1 MSAVGTI
8 TAERKPSVFD
18 ELEGGGACLALQQQ
32 LHAAEAALDLTDP
45 GDDAGGIEHV
55 SGRLVGVVALRDG
68 KDEAVAFER
77 RLDGPQ
83 GPGSPSGD
91 RGGEAGENDL
101 PAKGQDGQGLSFGH
115 GMALA
120 GAGAAWQRHPDTI
133 RMRPAELCQTD
144 AFAKAPVHDEAGR
157 ITCTTHSQ
165 GPGAPPGAKSA
176 PCAKLFRP
184 DWRIGCQ
191 LVRPG
196 CSECLARCSRFP
208 GASQRVHQTPSPT
221 TPPISGPGMLSY
233 VDRNSVPFRRPH
245 VPDPVDA
252 TADTELLARVE
263 RALAPQY
270 EVEGELGRG
279 GMGIVYRAR
288 DTRLKR
294 TVAVKLL
301 PPELAYR
308 TEIKSRFL
316 REAEMA
322 AQLSHPNIVPIYSV
336 DEKDGLVFFIMACVD
351 GDNLAKQM
359 ALRGPLPVAEVRRIL
374 REVAGALAFA
384 HARKFI
390 HRDIK
395 PDNIL
400 IDKDD
405 GRAIVT
411 DFGIARAVQDGAE
424 TRLTATGIAI
434 GTPAYM
440 SPEQCAGDR
449 EIDGRADLYALGTLG
464 YQMLAGRLPFEAT
477 STPALLVKQL
487 SEKPLSIVE
496 RRPDTPPDLA
506 GIVMRLLEKEPSARF
521 ATADELSAALDGRIS
536 SGYKAPQRQAAPLVG
551 QSQQPDWVYDG
562 GRAGAGSSAPAPY
575 AGATSDEMARWY
587 SPQVVKFRKG
597 LAPFLTFAGVALVL
611 KIVNVVDLTVVPAF
625 WSIGIAMGY
634 AKLWQAGFD
643 WRDVFKQPRE
653 TLLADV
659 DVGEGGGFRCALG
672 SQQAQHRARAA
683 SPASAVGK
691 RRLAV
696 LGERPGGDGGRD
708 AAAWHAGLGP
718 AALWYVVRRG
728 ARRQRRSG

>member
-1 MSAVGTI
+1 
-8 TAERKPSVFD
+8 
-18 ELEGGGACLALQQQ
+18 
-32 LHAAEAALDLTDP
+32 
-45 GDDAGGIEHV
+45 
-55 SGRLVGVVALRDG
+55 
-68 KDEAVAFER
+68 
-77 RLDGPQ
+77 
-83 GPGSPSGD
+83 
-91 RGGEAGENDL
+91 
-101 PAKGQDGQGLSFGH
+101 
-115 GMALA
+115 
-120 GAGAAWQRHPDTI
+120 
-133 RMRPAELCQTD
+133 
-144 AFAKAPVHDEAGR
+144 
-157 ITCTTHSQ
+157 
-165 GPGAPPGAKSA
+165 
-176 PCAKLFRP
+176 
-184 DWRIGCQ
+184 
-191 LVRPG
+191 
-196 CSECLARCSRFP
+196 
-208 GASQRVHQTPSPT
+208 
-221 TPPISGPGMLSY
+221 MLSY
-233 VDRNSVPFRRPH
+233 VDRNSVTFRRPH

-336 DEKDGLVFFIMACVD
+336 DEKDGLVYFIMACVL
-351 GDNLAKQM
+351 GDNLATRM
-359 ALRGPLPVAEVRRIL
+359 AKSGPLPIADVRRIL
-374 REVAGALAFA
+374 REVSGALAFA

-400 IDKDD
+400 IDQDD

-487 SEKPLSIVE
+487 SEKPVPIVE
-496 RRPDTPPDLA
+496 RRPDTPPDLS
-506 GIVMRLLEKEPSARF
+506 GIIMRLLEKEPSARF
-521 ATADELSAALDGRIS
+521 ASADELSAALDGRIS
-536 SGYKAPQRQAAPLVG
+536 SGYQAPQRQPAPLAG
-551 QSQQPDWVYDG
+551 QAQQPPWVFDDG
-562 GRAGAGSSAPAPY
+562 RQQGQFTGRAAFGPPAFGQPMGAQPY
-575 AGATSDEMARWY
+575 GATSSDEIARWY
-587 SPQVVKFRKG
+587 APQVAKFRKG
-597 LAPFLTFAGVALVL
+597 LPAFLTFAGVSVLVKL
-611 KIVNVVDLTVVPAF
+611 FGGPDFTFVPAF

-659 DVGEGGGFRCALG
+659 MSEKADDFAALWDSNKRNTVRERHRLRRQTGQDAGLFSDTDRQMMGGAQAFPRGVTPGSPAAEQMRYGTWYDAVRDGVADRAEIQRMYDTLPKGEKGIAAGIVADAEKLLEAVRSEAAQLADLDRNPAPLPDLARFDSEITLLEAQANPLEAG
-672 SQQAQHRARAA
+672 SEDRVRRLAKLRRERRQAEGESTRRQKSTDRLERARAA
-683 SPASAVGK
+683 LRAIRYDLVKLRTGSSPGSTVHVTQLAERAQELARDVDAVLAAVGSTK
-691 RRLAV
+691 SRAT
-696 LGERPGGDGGRD
+696 
-708 AAAWHAGLGP
+708 
-718 AALWYVVRRG
+718 
-728 ARRQRRSG
+728 ARN

>member
-1 MSAVGTI
+1 
-8 TAERKPSVFD
+8 
-18 ELEGGGACLALQQQ
+18 
-32 LHAAEAALDLTDP
+32 
-45 GDDAGGIEHV
+45 
-55 SGRLVGVVALRDG
+55 
-68 KDEAVAFER
+68 
-77 RLDGPQ
+77 
-83 GPGSPSGD
+83 
-91 RGGEAGENDL
+91 
-101 PAKGQDGQGLSFGH
+101 
-115 GMALA
+115 
-120 GAGAAWQRHPDTI
+120 
-133 RMRPAELCQTD
+133 
-144 AFAKAPVHDEAGR
+144 
-157 ITCTTHSQ
+157 
-165 GPGAPPGAKSA
+165 
-176 PCAKLFRP
+176 
-184 DWRIGCQ
+184 
-191 LVRPG
+191 
-196 CSECLARCSRFP
+196 
-208 GASQRVHQTPSPT
+208 
-221 TPPISGPGMLSY
+221 MLSY
-233 VDRNSVPFRRPH
+233 VDRSPVPFRRPH

-252 TADTELLARVE
+252 AADNELLARVE

-322 AQLSHPNIVPIYSV
+322 AQLAHPNIVPIYSV
-336 DEKDGLVFFIMACVD
+336 DEKDGLVYFIMACVD
-351 GDNLAKQM
+351 GDNLATQM
-359 ALRGPLPVAEVRRIL
+359 ATRGPLPVAEVRRIL
-374 REVAGALAFA
+374 REVSGALAFA

-440 SPEQCAGDR
+440 SPEQCAGER

-487 SEKPLSIVE
+487 SEKPRPIVE

-506 GIVMRLLEKEPSARF
+506 GIIMRLLEKEPSARF
-521 ATADELSAALDGRIS
+521 ATADELTAALDGRIS
-536 SGYKAPQRQAAPLVG
+536 SGYQPPPVSRTPAPLMG
-551 QSQQPDWVYDG
+551 QAQQPSWVYDG
-562 GRAGAGSSAPAPY
+562 SRNSASGAPPAPY
-575 AGATSDEMARWY
+575 AAATSDDVARWY
-587 SPQVVKFRKG
+587 APSVVKFRKG
-597 LAPFLTFAGVALVL
+597 VAPFLTFAGVAVAL

-643 WRDVFKQPRE
+643 WRDVFKQPRHV
-653 TLLADV
+653 LLADV
-659 DVGEGGGFRCALG
+659 VSEKADDLRAMWDPNKRNLVRERQRLRVESGSGGSLYSATDRMMSSGAGGMPIGVTPGSPAAEQARFGAWYDAVRDGSGDRAEIQRMFQSLPKAERSIASGIVANADELLAAVKSEAAQLADLDRNPVQLPDVARIVAEITMLE
-672 SQQAQHRARAA
+672 SQANPLEQRSEERVRRLVRLRRESRQAATESDRRRRSTDRLERARAA
-683 SPASAVGK
+683 LRSIRFELVKLRTGTSSPGSTVHVTQLAERAQELARDVD
-691 RRLAV
+691 AV
-696 LGERPGGDGGRD
+696 L
-708 AAAWHAGLGP
+708 AAAGSATS
-718 AALWYVVRRG
+718 RT
-728 ARRQRRSG
+728 RQGTR

>member
-1 MSAVGTI
+1 M
-8 TAERKPSVFD
+8 
-18 ELEGGGACLALQQQ
+18 
-32 LHAAEAALDLTDP
+32 
-45 GDDAGGIEHV
+45 
-55 SGRLVGVVALRDG
+55 
-68 KDEAVAFER
+68 
-77 RLDGPQ
+77 
-83 GPGSPSGD
+83 
-91 RGGEAGENDL
+91 
-101 PAKGQDGQGLSFGH
+101 LSFVG
-115 GMALA
+115 
-120 GAGAAWQRHPDTI
+120 
-133 RMRPAELCQTD
+133 
-144 AFAKAPVHDEAGR
+144 
-157 ITCTTHSQ
+157 S
-165 GPGAPPGAKSA
+165 
-176 PCAKLFRP
+176 
-184 DWRIGCQ
+184 
-191 LVRPG
+191 
-196 CSECLARCSRFP
+196 
-208 GASQRVHQTPSPT
+208 
-221 TPPISGPGMLSY
+221 
-233 VDRNSVPFRRPH
+233 NSVTFRWSH

-294 TVAVKLL
+294 SVAVKLL

-316 REAEMA
+316 REAEMS

-336 DEKDGLVFFIMACVD
+336 DEKDGLVYFIMACVD
-351 GDNLAKQM
+351 GDNLGKRM
-359 ALRGPLPVAEVRRIL
+359 AAQGPMPVAEVRRIL

-384 HARKFI
+384 HARKYI

-440 SPEQCAGDR
+440 SPEQAAGDR

-487 SEKPLSIVE
+487 SEKPMPIVE

-506 GIVMRLLEKEPSARF
+506 GIVMRLLEKDPAARF
-521 ATADELSAALDGRIS
+521 ASADELTAALEGRIP
-536 SGYKAPQRQAAPLVG
+536 SGYVAPPPLPQPAPLLG
-551 QSQQPDWVYDG
+551 QSQQPSWVFDG
-562 GRAGAGSSAPAPY
+562 SRAPMGAPSPLPQY
-575 AGATSDEMARWY
+575 AAATGDELARWY
-587 SPQVVKFRKG
+587 APQVVKFRKG
-597 LAPFLTFAGVALVL
+597 LAPFLAIAGVSVVF
-611 KIVNVVDLTVVPAF
+611 KIFGGADFTFVPAF
-625 WSIGIAMGY
+625 WSIGIAMNY

-643 WRDVFKQPRE
+643 WRDVFKQRRE

-659 DVGEGGGFRCALG
+659 VSEKAEDLAALWDPHKRNTVRERARLRRQSGSGDMLFSDTDRMLTNGGVMPLGAAPGTPANEQLRYGTWYDAVRDGTSDRAEIQRMFESLPKGERSIASGIVANADDLLAAVKSEAAQLADLDRHPVPVADVARIEAEIAQLE
-672 SQQAQHRARAA
+672 SQANPLEARSEERIRRLVSLRRESRRVIAESSRRRQSAERLEKARAA
-683 SPASAVGK
+683 LRSIRVELVKLRSGGAQAGYTGNVTQLAERAQELARDVDAVI
-691 RRLAV
+691 
-696 LGERPGGDGGRD
+696 
-708 AAAWHAGLGP
+708 AAAGSATSR
-718 AALWYVVRRG
+718 ASS
-728 ARRQRRSG
+728 SGSR

>member
-1 MSAVGTI
+1 M
-8 TAERKPSVFD
+8 
-18 ELEGGGACLALQQQ
+18 
-32 LHAAEAALDLTDP
+32 
-45 GDDAGGIEHV
+45 
-55 SGRLVGVVALRDG
+55 
-68 KDEAVAFER
+68 
-77 RLDGPQ
+77 
-83 GPGSPSGD
+83 
-91 RGGEAGENDL
+91 
-101 PAKGQDGQGLSFGH
+101 
-115 GMALA
+115 
-120 GAGAAWQRHPDTI
+120 
-133 RMRPAELCQTD
+133 
-144 AFAKAPVHDEAGR
+144 
-157 ITCTTHSQ
+157 
-165 GPGAPPGAKSA
+165 
-176 PCAKLFRP
+176 
-184 DWRIGCQ
+184 
-191 LVRPG
+191 
-196 CSECLARCSRFP
+196 
-208 GASQRVHQTPSPT
+208 
-221 TPPISGPGMLSY
+221 
-233 VDRNSVPFRRPH
+233 
-245 VPDPVDA
+245 PDPVDA

-336 DEKDGLVFFIMACVD
+336 DEKDGLVYFIMACVL
-351 GDNLAKQM
+351 GDNLATRM
-359 ALRGPLPVAEVRRIL
+359 AKSGPLPIADVRRIL
-374 REVAGALAFA
+374 REVSGALAFA

-400 IDKDD
+400 IDQDD

-487 SEKPLSIVE
+487 SEKPVPIVE
-496 RRPDTPPDLA
+496 RRPDTPPDLS
-506 GIVMRLLEKEPSARF
+506 GIIMRLLEKEPSARF

-536 SGYKAPQRQAAPLVG
+536 SGYQAPQRQPAPLAG
-551 QSQQPDWVYDG
+551 QAQQPPWVFDDG
-562 GRAGAGSSAPAPY
+562 RQQGQFTGRAAFGPPAFGQPMGAQPY
-575 AGATSDEMARWY
+575 GATSSDEIARWY
-587 SPQVVKFRKG
+587 APQVAKFRKG
-597 LAPFLTFAGVALVL
+597 LPAFLTFAGVSVLVKL
-611 KIVNVVDLTVVPAF
+611 FGGPDFTFVPAF

-659 DVGEGGGFRCALG
+659 MSEKADDFAALWDSNKRNTVRERHRLRRQTGQDAGLFSDTDRQMMGGAQAFPRGVTPGSPAAEQMRYGTWYDAVRDGVADRAEIQRMYDTLPKGEKGIAAGIVADAEKLLEAVRSEAAQLADLDRNPAPLPDLARFDSEITLLEAQANPLEAG
-672 SQQAQHRARAA
+672 SEDRVRRLAKLRRERRQAEGESTRRQKSTDRLERARAA
-683 SPASAVGK
+683 LRAIRYDLVKLRTGSSPGSTVHVTQLAERAQELARDVDAVLAAVGSTK
-691 RRLAV
+691 SRAT
-696 LGERPGGDGGRD
+696 
-708 AAAWHAGLGP
+708 
-718 AALWYVVRRG
+718 
-728 ARRQRRSG
+728 ARN

>member
-1 MSAVGTI
+1 M
-8 TAERKPSVFD
+8 
-18 ELEGGGACLALQQQ
+18 
-32 LHAAEAALDLTDP
+32 
-45 GDDAGGIEHV
+45 
-55 SGRLVGVVALRDG
+55 
-68 KDEAVAFER
+68 
-77 RLDGPQ
+77 
-83 GPGSPSGD
+83 
-91 RGGEAGENDL
+91 
-101 PAKGQDGQGLSFGH
+101 
-115 GMALA
+115 
-120 GAGAAWQRHPDTI
+120 
-133 RMRPAELCQTD
+133 
-144 AFAKAPVHDEAGR
+144 
-157 ITCTTHSQ
+157 
-165 GPGAPPGAKSA
+165 
-176 PCAKLFRP
+176 
-184 DWRIGCQ
+184 
-191 LVRPG
+191 
-196 CSECLARCSRFP
+196 
-208 GASQRVHQTPSPT
+208 T
-221 TPPISGPGMLSY
+221 TPARGPEMLHY
-233 VDRNSVPFRRPH
+233 IDCNSVPPGRSH
-245 VPDPVDA
+245 VLDPVDA

-270 EVEGELGRG
+270 EVVGELGRG

-336 DEKDGLVFFIMACVD
+336 DERDGLVYFIMACVD

-359 ALRGPLPVAEVRRIL
+359 AARGPLPVGDVRRIL
-374 REVAGALAFA
+374 REISGALAFA
-384 HARKFI
+384 HARNFI

-464 YQMLAGRLPFEAT
+464 YQMLAGRLPFDAT

-487 SEKPLSIVE
+487 SEKPLPIIE
-496 RRPDTPPDLA
+496 RRPDTPSDLA
-506 GIVMRLLEKEPSARF
+506 GIIMRLLEKEPSARF

-536 SGYKAPQRQAAPLVG
+536 SGYKAPPRQPAPLMG
-551 QSQQPDWVYDG
+551 QAQQPAWVFDG
-562 GRAGAGSSAPAPY
+562 TGQQTDAARSPVPY
-575 AGATSDEMARWY
+575 AAATSDEMARWY
-587 SPQVVKFRKG
+587 TPQVVKFRKG
-597 LAPFLTFAGVALVL
+597 LAPFLTFAGVSVALKVFGGP
-611 KIVNVVDLTVVPAF
+611 DFTFVPAF
-625 WSIGIAMGY
+625 WSIGVAMGY

-659 DVGEGGGFRCALG
+659 VSEKAEDFAALWDPNKRNSVRERARLRRQSGTGGSLFSATDRMMSDGGGSLPSGVTAGSPVAEQMQYGSWYNAVRDGIGDRAEIQRMFDTLPKGERHIANGIVGNADELLG
-672 SQQAQHRARAA
+672 VVRAEAAQLADFDRNPAPLPDLARFDSEIQMLESQANPLESGSEERVRRLARLRRERRQAESESLRRQKSMDRLERARAA
-683 SPASAVGK
+683 LRAIRYELVKLRTGTSPAGSTAGVTQLAERAQELARDVDAVLAAVGGTSS
-691 RRLAV
+691 RASS
-696 LGERPGGDGGRD
+696 
-708 AAAWHAGLGP
+708 
-718 AALWYVVRRG
+718 
-728 ARRQRRSG
+728 RSR

>member
-1 MSAVGTI
+1 
-8 TAERKPSVFD
+8 
-18 ELEGGGACLALQQQ
+18 
-32 LHAAEAALDLTDP
+32 
-45 GDDAGGIEHV
+45 
-55 SGRLVGVVALRDG
+55 
-68 KDEAVAFER
+68 
-77 RLDGPQ
+77 
-83 GPGSPSGD
+83 
-91 RGGEAGENDL
+91 
-101 PAKGQDGQGLSFGH
+101 
-115 GMALA
+115 
-120 GAGAAWQRHPDTI
+120 
-133 RMRPAELCQTD
+133 
-144 AFAKAPVHDEAGR
+144 
-157 ITCTTHSQ
+157 
-165 GPGAPPGAKSA
+165 
-176 PCAKLFRP
+176 
-184 DWRIGCQ
+184 
-191 LVRPG
+191 
-196 CSECLARCSRFP
+196 
-208 GASQRVHQTPSPT
+208 
-221 TPPISGPGMLSY
+221 
-233 VDRNSVPFRRPH
+233 

-336 DEKDGLVFFIMACVD
+336 DEKDGLVYFIMACVD

-359 ALRGPLPVAEVRRIL
+359 ATRGPLPIDEVRRIL
-374 REVAGALAFA
+374 REVSGALAFA

-449 EIDGRADLYALGTLG
+449 ETDGRADLYALGTLG
-464 YQMLAGRLPFEAT
+464 YQMLAGRLPFEAN

-487 SEKPLSIVE
+487 SEKPLPIVE

-506 GIVMRLLEKEPSARF
+506 GIIMRLLEKEPAARF

-536 SGYKAPQRQAAPLVG
+536 SGYKAPQRTPPPLVG
-551 QSQQPDWVYDG
+551 QASSQPSWAYG
-562 GRAGAGSSAPAPY
+562 APSAGLAPSSAGGSSFAA
-575 AGATSDEMARWY
+575 ATSEEMARWY
-587 SPQVVKFRKG
+587 APPVVKFRKG
-597 LAPFLTFAGVALVL
+597 LAPFLTFAGVAIVL
-611 KIVNVVDLTVVPAF
+611 KIVNAVDLTVVPAF
-625 WSIGIAMGY
+625 WSIGIAMSY

-659 DVGEGGGFRCALG
+659 MSEKAEDFAALWDPNKRNNVRERARLRRQAGHSDSLFSANDRAQSDRGALPVGVAPG
-672 SQQAQHRARAA
+672 SPAAEQMRYGNWYDAVRDGIGDRAEIQRMFETLPKAEKNIASGIAANADELLEAVRAEAAYLADLDRNPVQGPDLTRFEREIATLESQANPFEAGSEERVRRLAKLKREKQQAEGESRRRQKSTDRLEKARAA
-683 SPASAVGK
+683 LRSIRYDIVKLRTGASTGSTVHVTQLAERAQELARDVDAVLAAAGSAKSRASSGK
-691 RRLAV
+691 R
-696 LGERPGGDGGRD
+696 
-708 AAAWHAGLGP
+708 
-718 AALWYVVRRG
+718 
-728 ARRQRRSG
+728 

>member
-1 MSAVGTI
+1 
-8 TAERKPSVFD
+8 
-18 ELEGGGACLALQQQ
+18 
-32 LHAAEAALDLTDP
+32 
-45 GDDAGGIEHV
+45 
-55 SGRLVGVVALRDG
+55 
-68 KDEAVAFER
+68 
-77 RLDGPQ
+77 
-83 GPGSPSGD
+83 
-91 RGGEAGENDL
+91 
-101 PAKGQDGQGLSFGH
+101 
-115 GMALA
+115 
-120 GAGAAWQRHPDTI
+120 
-133 RMRPAELCQTD
+133 
-144 AFAKAPVHDEAGR
+144 
-157 ITCTTHSQ
+157 
-165 GPGAPPGAKSA
+165 
-176 PCAKLFRP
+176 
-184 DWRIGCQ
+184 
-191 LVRPG
+191 
-196 CSECLARCSRFP
+196 
-208 GASQRVHQTPSPT
+208 
-221 TPPISGPGMLSY
+221 MLSY
-233 VDRNSVPFRRPH
+233 ADRNSVPFRRPH

-351 GDNLAKQM
+351 GDNLGKRM
-359 ALRGPLPVAEVRRIL
+359 ATRGPLPVAEVRRIM
-374 REVAGALAFA
+374 REVSGALAFA

-464 YQMLAGRLPFEAT
+464 YQMLAGRLPFEAN

-487 SEKPLSIVE
+487 SEKPLPIVE

-506 GIVMRLLEKEPSARF
+506 GIIMRLLEKEPSARF

-536 SGYKAPQRQAAPLVG
+536 SGYQPPQRQPAPLMG
-551 QSQQPDWVYDG
+551 QAQQPSWVYDG
-562 GRAGAGSSAPAPY
+562 ANGSNQSSSSPVPY
-575 AGATSDEMARWY
+575 AAATSDEVARWY
-587 SPQVVKFRKG
+587 APQVVKFRKG

-611 KIVNVVDLTVVPAF
+611 KVVNVVDLTVVPAF

-634 AKLWQAGFD
+634 AKLWQAGYD
-643 WRDVFKQPRE
+643 WRDVFKQNRE
-653 TLLADV
+653 VLLADV
-659 DVGEGGGFRCALG
+659 MSEKAEDVAALWDPNKRHNVRERARLRRQSGGGGSLFSATDRMMSEGGGVLPPGMQAGSPAAEQMRFGTWYDAVRDGISDRAEIQRMYDTLPKSEKNIAVGIVANADELLEAVRAEAAQLADLDRNPVQLPDLSRFDTEIALLE
-672 SQQAQHRARAA
+672 SQANPLEAKSEERVRRLAKLRRERRQAEAESQRRKRSTDRLERARAA
-683 SPASAVGK
+683 LRAIRFDLVKLRTGASSGSTVHVTQLAERAQELARDVDAVLAAVGSTK
-691 RRLAV
+691 SRA
-696 LGERPGGDGGRD
+696 
-708 AAAWHAGLGP
+708 
-718 AALWYVVRRG
+718 
-728 ARRQRRSG
+728 SGTR

>member
-1 MSAVGTI
+1 
-8 TAERKPSVFD
+8 
-18 ELEGGGACLALQQQ
+18 
-32 LHAAEAALDLTDP
+32 
-45 GDDAGGIEHV
+45 
-55 SGRLVGVVALRDG
+55 
-68 KDEAVAFER
+68 
-77 RLDGPQ
+77 
-83 GPGSPSGD
+83 
-91 RGGEAGENDL
+91 
-101 PAKGQDGQGLSFGH
+101 
-115 GMALA
+115 
-120 GAGAAWQRHPDTI
+120 
-133 RMRPAELCQTD
+133 
-144 AFAKAPVHDEAGR
+144 
-157 ITCTTHSQ
+157 
-165 GPGAPPGAKSA
+165 
-176 PCAKLFRP
+176 
-184 DWRIGCQ
+184 
-191 LVRPG
+191 
-196 CSECLARCSRFP
+196 
-208 GASQRVHQTPSPT
+208 
-221 TPPISGPGMLSY
+221 MLSY
-233 VDRNSVPFRRPH
+233 VDRNSVTFRRPH

-294 TVAVKLL
+294 TVALKLL

-359 ALRGPLPVAEVRRIL
+359 ATRGPLPVAEVRRIL
-374 REVAGALAFA
+374 REVSGALAFA

-464 YQMLAGRLPFEAT
+464 YQMLAGRLPFDAT

-487 SEKPLSIVE
+487 SEKPLPIVE

-536 SGYKAPQRQAAPLVG
+536 SGYQPPPRQPAPLVG
-551 QSQQPDWVYDG
+551 QSTQPSWVYDG
-562 GRAGAGSSAPAPY
+562 SGAASSAASAPVTY
-575 AGATSDEMARWY
+575 AAASSDEVARWY
-587 SPQVVKFRKG
+587 APQVVKFRKG

-634 AKLWQAGFD
+634 AKLWQAGYD

-659 DVGEGGGFRCALG
+659 MSEKADDLAALWDPNKRNTVRERHRLRRQSGNGGSLFSATDRMMSEGGALPPGVTAG
-672 SQQAQHRARAA
+672 SPLAEQMRFGSWYDAVRDGISDRAEIQRMLESLPKSDKSLAGDIGPTADSLLEAVRTEAAQLADLDRNPVQLPDLSRFDSEIALLESQANPMERGSEERVRRLAKLRRERRQALFETERRKRASDRLERARAA
-683 SPASAVGK
+683 LRAIRFDLVKLRTGSTSGSSVHVTQLAERAQELARDVDAVLAAVGSTK
-691 RRLAV
+691 SRAS
-696 LGERPGGDGGRD
+696 
-708 AAAWHAGLGP
+708 
-718 AALWYVVRRG
+718 
-728 ARRQRRSG
+728 SGSR

>member
-1 MSAVGTI
+1 
-8 TAERKPSVFD
+8 
-18 ELEGGGACLALQQQ
+18 
-32 LHAAEAALDLTDP
+32 
-45 GDDAGGIEHV
+45 
-55 SGRLVGVVALRDG
+55 
-68 KDEAVAFER
+68 
-77 RLDGPQ
+77 
-83 GPGSPSGD
+83 
-91 RGGEAGENDL
+91 
-101 PAKGQDGQGLSFGH
+101 
-115 GMALA
+115 
-120 GAGAAWQRHPDTI
+120 
-133 RMRPAELCQTD
+133 
-144 AFAKAPVHDEAGR
+144 
-157 ITCTTHSQ
+157 
-165 GPGAPPGAKSA
+165 
-176 PCAKLFRP
+176 
-184 DWRIGCQ
+184 
-191 LVRPG
+191 
-196 CSECLARCSRFP
+196 
-208 GASQRVHQTPSPT
+208 
-221 TPPISGPGMLSY
+221 MLSY
-233 VDRNSVPFRRPH
+233 ADRNSVPFRRPH

-351 GDNLAKQM
+351 GDNLATQM
-359 ALRGPLPVAEVRRIL
+359 ATRGPLPVAEVRRIL
-374 REVAGALAFA
+374 REVSGALAFA

-487 SEKPLSIVE
+487 SEKPLPIVE

-506 GIVMRLLEKEPSARF
+506 GIVMRLLEKDPSARF

-536 SGYKAPQRQAAPLVG
+536 SGYQAPSRQPAPLVG
-551 QSQQPDWVYDG
+551 QTPQPAWVYDG
-562 GRAGAGSSAPAPY
+562 GRSTTAPSSAPAPY
-575 AGATSDEMARWY
+575 AAATSDELARFY
-587 SPQVVKFRKG
+587 APQVVKFRKG

-634 AKLWQAGFD
+634 AKLWQAGYD

-659 DVGEGGGFRCALG
+659 VSEKAEDFAALWDPNKRNTVRERHRLRRQSGSGGSLFSATDRLMSEGGGTLPPGVSAGSPMAEQMRYGTWYDAVRDGVSDRAEIQRMVDSLPKSEKSVAGDIVPTADSLLEAVRAEAAQLADLDRNPVQLPDVARFDSEIALLE
-672 SQQAQHRARAA
+672 SQANPLDTRSEDRVRRLATLRRERRQALFETERRGRALDRLERARAA
-683 SPASAVGK
+683 LRAIRFDLVKLRTGASSGSTVHVTQLAERAQELARDVDAVIAAVGSTK
-691 RRLAV
+691 SRAS
-696 LGERPGGDGGRD
+696 
-708 AAAWHAGLGP
+708 
-718 AALWYVVRRG
+718 
-728 ARRQRRSG
+728 SGTR

>member
-1 MSAVGTI
+1 M
-8 TAERKPSVFD
+8 
-18 ELEGGGACLALQQQ
+18 GG
-32 LHAAEAALDLTDP
+32 
-45 GDDAGGIEHV
+45 
-55 SGRLVGVVALRDG
+55 S
-68 KDEAVAFER
+68 
-77 RLDGPQ
+77 
-83 GPGSPSGD
+83 
-91 RGGEAGENDL
+91 
-101 PAKGQDGQGLSFGH
+101 
-115 GMALA
+115 
-120 GAGAAWQRHPDTI
+120 
-133 RMRPAELCQTD
+133 
-144 AFAKAPVHDEAGR
+144 
-157 ITCTTHSQ
+157 
-165 GPGAPPGAKSA
+165 
-176 PCAKLFRP
+176 
-184 DWRIGCQ
+184 
-191 LVRPG
+191 
-196 CSECLARCSRFP
+196 
-208 GASQRVHQTPSPT
+208 
-221 TPPISGPGMLSY
+221 GMLSY
-233 VDRNSVPFRRPH
+233 VDRNSVPFRRSH

-359 ALRGPLPVAEVRRIL
+359 AARGPLPIADVRRIL
-374 REVAGALAFA
+374 REVSGALAFA

-464 YQMLAGRLPFEAT
+464 YQMLAGRLPFEAN

-487 SEKPLSIVE
+487 SEKPLPIVE

-506 GIVMRLLEKEPSARF
+506 GIIMRLLEKEPSARF

-536 SGYKAPQRQAAPLVG
+536 SGYRAPQAQPAPLMGAAP
-551 QSQQPDWVYDG
+551 QPAWVYDG
-562 GRAGAGSSAPAPY
+562 GRQSASPSSASPSYGAQPY
-575 AGATSDEMARWY
+575 AAATNDEMQRWY
-587 SPQVVKFRKG
+587 DPRVVKFRKG
-597 LAPFLTFAGVALVL
+597 LAPFLTFAGVSLALKL
-611 KIVNVVDLTVVPAF
+611 FNVVDMTFVPAF

-634 AKLWQAGFD
+634 AKLWQAGYD
-643 WRDVFKQPRE
+643 WRDVFKQSRE

-659 DVGEGGGFRCALG
+659 MSEKAEDFAALWDPNKRNTVRERARLRRQSGGGGSLYSDNDRAYANGGQGLPSGVSPGSPAGEQQRFGTWYDAVRDGVSDRAEIQRMIESLPKSERSLAGDIGPTADSLLEAVRAEAAQLADLDRNPVQLPDLTGFDNEIALLE
-672 SQQAQHRARAA
+672 SQANPLEARSEERVRRLAKLRRERRQASLETERRQRATDRLERARAA
-683 SPASAVGK
+683 LRAIRFDLVKLRTGSSSGSSVHVTQLAERAQELARDVDAVLAAVGGTK
-691 RRLAV
+691 SRAS
-696 LGERPGGDGGRD
+696 
-708 AAAWHAGLGP
+708 
-718 AALWYVVRRG
+718 
-728 ARRQRRSG
+728 SGTR

>member
-1 MSAVGTI
+1 
-8 TAERKPSVFD
+8 
-18 ELEGGGACLALQQQ
+18 
-32 LHAAEAALDLTDP
+32 
-45 GDDAGGIEHV
+45 
-55 SGRLVGVVALRDG
+55 
-68 KDEAVAFER
+68 
-77 RLDGPQ
+77 
-83 GPGSPSGD
+83 
-91 RGGEAGENDL
+91 
-101 PAKGQDGQGLSFGH
+101 
-115 GMALA
+115 
-120 GAGAAWQRHPDTI
+120 
-133 RMRPAELCQTD
+133 
-144 AFAKAPVHDEAGR
+144 
-157 ITCTTHSQ
+157 
-165 GPGAPPGAKSA
+165 
-176 PCAKLFRP
+176 
-184 DWRIGCQ
+184 
-191 LVRPG
+191 
-196 CSECLARCSRFP
+196 
-208 GASQRVHQTPSPT
+208 
-221 TPPISGPGMLSY
+221 MLSY
-233 VDRNSVPFRRPH
+233 VDHNSVPFRRPH

-270 EVEGELGRG
+270 EVVGELGRG

-294 TVAVKLL
+294 IVAVKLL

-316 REAEMA
+316 REAEMS
-322 AQLSHPNIVPIYSV
+322 AQLAHPNIVPIYSV
-336 DEKDGLVFFIMACVD
+336 DEKDGLVYFIMACID
-351 GDNLAKQM
+351 GDNLAKRMATQGQM
-359 ALRGPLPVAEVRRIL
+359 PIPEVRRIL
-374 REVAGALAFA
+374 REVSGALAFA

-400 IDKDD
+400 IDQDD

-464 YQMLAGRLPFEAT
+464 YQMLAGRLPFEAN

-487 SEKPLSIVE
+487 SEKPMAIVE

-521 ATADELSAALDGRIS
+521 ASADELSAALDGRIS
-536 SGYKAPQRQAAPLVG
+536 SGYQAPQRQPAPLLG
-551 QSQQPDWVYDG
+551 QSQQPSWVFDG
-562 GRAGAGSSAPAPY
+562 SRSNTGSSSPAPY
-575 AGATSDEMARWY
+575 TAATQNEMQRWY
-587 SPQVVKFRKG
+587 APQVVKFRKS

-659 DVGEGGGFRCALG
+659 VSDKVNDLQAMWDPNKRNLLRERERLRHQSGGGGSLFSDNDRFASAGGALPAGVSAG
-672 SQQAQHRARAA
+672 SPVAEQHRYGNWYDAVRDGIGDRAEIRRMYQTLPKGEKNIASGIVANADELLEAVRAEAEQLADMDRNPVVTPDLSRYDVEIAQLEALANPLEAGSEERVRKLARLRREKRQASSESERRRKSSDRLERARAA
-683 SPASAVGK
+683 LRSIRFDLVKLRTGAATGSTVHVTQLAERAQELARDVDAVLAAVGSAK
-691 RRLAV
+691 PRT
-696 LGERPGGDGGRD
+696 PS
-708 AAAWHAGLGP
+708 GL
-718 AALWYVVRRG
+718 R
-728 ARRQRRSG
+728 

>member
-1 MSAVGTI
+1 
-8 TAERKPSVFD
+8 
-18 ELEGGGACLALQQQ
+18 
-32 LHAAEAALDLTDP
+32 
-45 GDDAGGIEHV
+45 
-55 SGRLVGVVALRDG
+55 
-68 KDEAVAFER
+68 
-77 RLDGPQ
+77 
-83 GPGSPSGD
+83 
-91 RGGEAGENDL
+91 
-101 PAKGQDGQGLSFGH
+101 
-115 GMALA
+115 
-120 GAGAAWQRHPDTI
+120 
-133 RMRPAELCQTD
+133 
-144 AFAKAPVHDEAGR
+144 
-157 ITCTTHSQ
+157 
-165 GPGAPPGAKSA
+165 
-176 PCAKLFRP
+176 
-184 DWRIGCQ
+184 
-191 LVRPG
+191 
-196 CSECLARCSRFP
+196 
-208 GASQRVHQTPSPT
+208 
-221 TPPISGPGMLSY
+221 MLSY
-233 VDRNSVPFRRPH
+233 VDRNPLPFRRPH

-252 TADTELLARVE
+252 TADNELLARVE

-294 TVAVKLL
+294 SVAVKLL

-336 DEKDGLVFFIMACVD
+336 DEKDGLVYFIMACVD
-351 GDNLAKQM
+351 GDNLGKQM
-359 ALRGPLPVAEVRRIL
+359 ATRGPLPVAEVRRIM

-400 IDKDD
+400 VDKDD

-440 SPEQCAGDR
+440 SPEQCAGER

-487 SEKPLSIVE
+487 SEKPRPIVE

-506 GIVMRLLEKEPSARF
+506 GIIMRLLEKDPAARF
-521 ATADELSAALDGRIS
+521 GTADELAAALDGRIS
-536 SGYKAPQRQAAPLVG
+536 SGYKAPPANRTPTPLMSQSPQPSWVFDGSRSAA
-551 QSQQPDWVYDG
+551 G
-562 GRAGAGSSAPAPY
+562 GAVPSAPYGA
-575 AGATSDEMARWY
+575 ATSEEVARWY
-587 SPQVVKFRKG
+587 APQVVKFRKG
-597 LAPFLTFAGVALVL
+597 LAPFLTFAGVAVAL

-643 WRDVFKQPRE
+643 WRDVFKQPRHV
-653 TLLADV
+653 LLADV
-659 DVGEGGGFRCALG
+659 VSEKADDVQALWDPNKRNIVRERQRLRVESGSDGSFYSATDRMMSDGALPPGVTPGSPAAEQARYGAWYDAVRDGIGDRAEIQRMYESLPKGEKGIASGIVANADELLSAVKSEAAQLADLDRNPVQLPDVARIEQEITLLE
-672 SQQAQHRARAA
+672 SQANPLEQRSEERVRRLVRLRRESRQAATESDRRRRSTDRLERARAA
-683 SPASAVGK
+683 LRSIRFELVKLRTGASASGSTVHVTQLAE
-691 RRLAV
+691 RAQELARDVDAV
-696 LGERPGGDGGRD
+696 L
-708 AAAWHAGLGP
+708 AAVGSTGSRAP
-718 AALWYVVRRG
+718 RG
-728 ARRQRRSG
+728 TR

>member
-1 MSAVGTI
+1 M
-8 TAERKPSVFD
+8 
-18 ELEGGGACLALQQQ
+18 
-32 LHAAEAALDLTDP
+32 
-45 GDDAGGIEHV
+45 
-55 SGRLVGVVALRDG
+55 
-68 KDEAVAFER
+68 
-77 RLDGPQ
+77 
-83 GPGSPSGD
+83 
-91 RGGEAGENDL
+91 
-101 PAKGQDGQGLSFGH
+101 
-115 GMALA
+115 
-120 GAGAAWQRHPDTI
+120 
-133 RMRPAELCQTD
+133 
-144 AFAKAPVHDEAGR
+144 
-157 ITCTTHSQ
+157 
-165 GPGAPPGAKSA
+165 
-176 PCAKLFRP
+176 
-184 DWRIGCQ
+184 
-191 LVRPG
+191 
-196 CSECLARCSRFP
+196 
-208 GASQRVHQTPSPT
+208 
-221 TPPISGPGMLSY
+221 
-233 VDRNSVPFRRPH
+233 
-245 VPDPVDA
+245 PDPVDA

-270 EVEGELGRG
+270 EIEGELGRG

-336 DEKDGLVFFIMACVD
+336 DEKDGLVYFIMACVL
-351 GDNLAKQM
+351 GDNLATRM
-359 ALRGPLPVAEVRRIL
+359 ATCGPLPIAEVRRIM
-374 REVAGALAFA
+374 REVSGALAFA

-440 SPEQCAGDR
+440 SPEQAAGDR

-487 SEKPLSIVE
+487 SEKPMPIVE

-506 GIVMRLLEKEPSARF
+506 GIIMRLLEKEPSARF
-521 ATADELSAALDGRIS
+521 ASADELSAALDGRIS
-536 SGYKAPQRQAAPLVG
+536 SGYQAPQRQPAPLEG
-551 QSQQPDWVYDG
+551 QAPQPSWVYDDQRQQG
-562 GRAGAGSSAPAPY
+562 QFTGRPAFGQQFPPAPY
-575 AGATSDEMARWY
+575 AAAGSDEVARWY
-587 SPQVVKFRKG
+587 APQVVKFRKG

-634 AKLWQAGFD
+634 AKLWQAGYD

-659 DVGEGGGFRCALG
+659 MSEKAEDVAALWDPNKRNTVRERHRLRRQAGQDGSLFSDTDRRMTGGHGAFPPGVSPGSPAAEQLRYGTWYDAVRDGVADRAEIQRMFDTLPKSEKGIAAGIIVDADKLLDAVRAEAAQLADLDRNPTPPPDLTRFDSEITLLESQANPLEAGSEARVRRLAKLRRERRQAEGEATRRQKSSDRLE
-672 SQQAQHRARAA
+672 RARAA
-683 SPASAVGK
+683 LRAIRFELVKLRTGSSSGSTVHVTQLAERAQELARDVDAVLAAVGSTK
-691 RRLAV
+691 SRA
-696 LGERPGGDGGRD
+696 PS
-708 AAAWHAGLGP
+708 
-718 AALWYVVRRG
+718 
-728 ARRQRRSG
+728 ARR

>member
-1 MSAVGTI
+1 
-8 TAERKPSVFD
+8 
-18 ELEGGGACLALQQQ
+18 
-32 LHAAEAALDLTDP
+32 
-45 GDDAGGIEHV
+45 
-55 SGRLVGVVALRDG
+55 
-68 KDEAVAFER
+68 
-77 RLDGPQ
+77 
-83 GPGSPSGD
+83 
-91 RGGEAGENDL
+91 
-101 PAKGQDGQGLSFGH
+101 
-115 GMALA
+115 
-120 GAGAAWQRHPDTI
+120 
-133 RMRPAELCQTD
+133 
-144 AFAKAPVHDEAGR
+144 
-157 ITCTTHSQ
+157 
-165 GPGAPPGAKSA
+165 
-176 PCAKLFRP
+176 
-184 DWRIGCQ
+184 
-191 LVRPG
+191 
-196 CSECLARCSRFP
+196 
-208 GASQRVHQTPSPT
+208 
-221 TPPISGPGMLSY
+221 MLSY
-233 VDRNSVPFRRPH
+233 ADRNSVPFRRSY

-336 DEKDGLVFFIMACVD
+336 DEKDGLVFFIMACVL
-351 GDNLAKQM
+351 GDNLATRM
-359 ALRGPLPVAEVRRIL
+359 ATRGPLPIADVRRIL
-374 REVAGALAFA
+374 REVSGALAFA

-464 YQMLAGRLPFEAT
+464 YQMLAGRLPFEAN

-487 SEKPLSIVE
+487 SEKPLAIVE

-506 GIVMRLLEKEPSARF
+506 GIIMRLLEKEPSARF

-536 SGYKAPQRQAAPLVG
+536 SGYQPPPRQPAALEG
-551 QSQQPDWVYDG
+551 QSQQPSWVYEG
-562 GRAGAGSSAPAPY
+562 GRSPQQQFTGRSAYGQEFPPQPFA
-575 AGATSDEMARWY
+575 ATGSDEMARWY
-587 SPQVVKFRKG
+587 SPQIVKFRKG
-597 LAPFLTFAGVALVL
+597 LAPFLAFAGVSVLVR
-611 KIVNVVDLTVVPAF
+611 IFGGPDMTVVPLF

-634 AKLWQAGFD
+634 AKLWQAGYD

-653 TLLADV
+653 TLLV
-659 DVGEGGGFRCALG
+659 DVMSEKADDFAALWDPNKRNTVRERYRMRRQSGRDTSFFSDTDRQISGGRGAYPPGVTPGSPAAEQMRYGNWYDAVRDGVSDRSEIQRMYETLPKGEKGIAAGIMADADKLLEAVRGEAAQLADLDRNPAPLPDLSRFDTEITMLEGQANPLEAG
-672 SQQAQHRARAA
+672 SEERVRRLARLRRERRQAEGEATRRQKSSDRLERARAA
-683 SPASAVGK
+683 LRAIRFELVKLRTGSASGSTVHVTQLAERAQELARDVDAVLAAVGSTK
-691 RRLAV
+691 SRASS
-696 LGERPGGDGGRD
+696 
-708 AAAWHAGLGP
+708 
-718 AALWYVVRRG
+718 
-728 ARRQRRSG
+728 ARR

>member
-1 MSAVGTI
+1 
-8 TAERKPSVFD
+8 
-18 ELEGGGACLALQQQ
+18 
-32 LHAAEAALDLTDP
+32 
-45 GDDAGGIEHV
+45 
-55 SGRLVGVVALRDG
+55 
-68 KDEAVAFER
+68 
-77 RLDGPQ
+77 
-83 GPGSPSGD
+83 
-91 RGGEAGENDL
+91 
-101 PAKGQDGQGLSFGH
+101 
-115 GMALA
+115 
-120 GAGAAWQRHPDTI
+120 
-133 RMRPAELCQTD
+133 
-144 AFAKAPVHDEAGR
+144 
-157 ITCTTHSQ
+157 
-165 GPGAPPGAKSA
+165 
-176 PCAKLFRP
+176 
-184 DWRIGCQ
+184 
-191 LVRPG
+191 
-196 CSECLARCSRFP
+196 
-208 GASQRVHQTPSPT
+208 
-221 TPPISGPGMLSY
+221 MLSY
-233 VDRNSVPFRRPH
+233 ADRNSVPFRRPY

-336 DEKDGLVFFIMACVD
+336 DEKDGLVYFIMACVL
-351 GDNLAKQM
+351 GDNLATRM
-359 ALRGPLPVAEVRRIL
+359 ATRGPLPIADVRRIM
-374 REVAGALAFA
+374 REVSGALAFA

-440 SPEQCAGDR
+440 SPEQAAGDR

-464 YQMLAGRLPFEAT
+464 YQMLAGRLPFEAN

-487 SEKPLSIVE
+487 TEKPLPIVE

-506 GIVMRLLEKEPSARF
+506 GIIMRLLEKEPSARF

-536 SGYKAPQRQAAPLVG
+536 SGYQPPQRQPAPLEG
-551 QSQQPDWVYDG
+551 QSPQPSWVYDG
-562 GRAGAGSSAPAPY
+562 GRSQQQFTGRSAYGQQFSPQPYPAT
-575 AGATSDEMARWY
+575 GSDEMARWY

-597 LAPFLTFAGVALVL
+597 LAPFLAFAGVS
-611 KIVNVVDLTVVPAF
+611 VVVRLFGGPDMTVVPLF

-659 DVGEGGGFRCALG
+659 MSEKAEDFAALWDSNKRNTVRERYRLRRQSGQDTSFFSDADRQISGGRGAYPPGVAPGSPAAEQMRYGNWYDAVRDGVSDRAEIQRMYETLPKGEKGIATGIMADADKLLEAVRGEAAQLADLDRNPAPLPDLARFDTEITMLESQANPLEAG
-672 SQQAQHRARAA
+672 SEERVRRLAKLRRERRQAEGEATRRQKSTDRLERARAA
-683 SPASAVGK
+683 LRAIRFELVKLRTGSTSGSTIHVTQLAERAQELARDVDAVLAAVGSTK
-691 RRLAV
+691 PRASS
-696 LGERPGGDGGRD
+696 
-708 AAAWHAGLGP
+708 
-718 AALWYVVRRG
+718 
-728 ARRQRRSG
+728 ARR

>member
-1 MSAVGTI
+1 ML
-8 TAERKPSVFD
+8 FY
-18 ELEGGGACLALQQQ
+18 
-32 LHAAEAALDLTDP
+32 TD
-45 GDDAGGIEHV
+45 
-55 SGRLVGVVALRDG
+55 
-68 KDEAVAFER
+68 
-77 RLDGPQ
+77 
-83 GPGSPSGD
+83 
-91 RGGEAGENDL
+91 
-101 PAKGQDGQGLSFGH
+101 
-115 GMALA
+115 
-120 GAGAAWQRHPDTI
+120 
-133 RMRPAELCQTD
+133 RP
-144 AFAKAPVHDEAGR
+144 
-157 ITCTTHSQ
+157 
-165 GPGAPPGAKSA
+165 
-176 PCAKLFRP
+176 
-184 DWRIGCQ
+184 
-191 LVRPG
+191 
-196 CSECLARCSRFP
+196 
-208 GASQRVHQTPSPT
+208 
-221 TPPISGPGMLSY
+221 
-233 VDRNSVPFRRPH
+233 SVPFRRPH

-336 DEKDGLVFFIMACVD
+336 DEKDGLVYFIMACVD

-359 ALRGPLPVAEVRRIL
+359 AARGPLPIDEVRRIL
-374 REVAGALAFA
+374 REVSGALAFA

-449 EIDGRADLYALGTLG
+449 ETDGRADLYALGTLG
-464 YQMLAGRLPFEAT
+464 YQMLAGRLPFEAN

-487 SEKPLSIVE
+487 SEKPVSIVE

-506 GIVMRLLEKEPSARF
+506 GIIMRLLEKEPAARF

-536 SGYKAPQRQAAPLVG
+536 SGYRAPQRTPPPLVG
-551 QSQQPDWVYDG
+551 QSSSQPSWAYGAPSAGLAPSVAG
-562 GRAGAGSSAPAPY
+562 GSFAA
-575 AGATSDEMARWY
+575 ATSDEMARWY
-587 SPQVVKFRKG
+587 APQVVKFRKG

-611 KIVNVVDLTVVPAF
+611 KLVNAVDLTVVPAF
-625 WSIGIAMGY
+625 WSIGIAMSY

-659 DVGEGGGFRCALG
+659 MSEKAEDFAALWDPNKRNNVRERARLRRQAGHSDSLFSANDRMHTDRGALPVGVAPGSPAAEQMRFGNWYDAVRDGIGDRAEIQRMFETLPKAEKNIASGISANADELLEAVRAEAAYLAELDRNPVQGPDLTRFEKEIALLESQANPFEAG
-672 SQQAQHRARAA
+672 SEERVRRLAKLKREKQQAEGESRRRQKSSDRLEKARAA
-683 SPASAVGK
+683 LRSIRYDIVKLRTGASSGSTVHVTQLAERAQELARDVDAVLAAVGSAKSRTPSGK
-691 RRLAV
+691 R
-696 LGERPGGDGGRD
+696 
-708 AAAWHAGLGP
+708 
-718 AALWYVVRRG
+718 
-728 ARRQRRSG
+728 

>member
-1 MSAVGTI
+1 ML
-8 TAERKPSVFD
+8 FY
-18 ELEGGGACLALQQQ
+18 
-32 LHAAEAALDLTDP
+32 TD
-45 GDDAGGIEHV
+45 
-55 SGRLVGVVALRDG
+55 
-68 KDEAVAFER
+68 
-77 RLDGPQ
+77 
-83 GPGSPSGD
+83 
-91 RGGEAGENDL
+91 
-101 PAKGQDGQGLSFGH
+101 
-115 GMALA
+115 
-120 GAGAAWQRHPDTI
+120 
-133 RMRPAELCQTD
+133 RP
-144 AFAKAPVHDEAGR
+144 
-157 ITCTTHSQ
+157 
-165 GPGAPPGAKSA
+165 
-176 PCAKLFRP
+176 
-184 DWRIGCQ
+184 
-191 LVRPG
+191 
-196 CSECLARCSRFP
+196 
-208 GASQRVHQTPSPT
+208 
-221 TPPISGPGMLSY
+221 
-233 VDRNSVPFRRPH
+233 SVPFRRPH

-322 AQLSHPNIVPIYSV
+322 AQLSHPNIVPIYSGDV
-336 DEKDGLVFFIMACVD
+336 KDGLVYFIMACVD

-359 ALRGPLPVAEVRRIL
+359 ATRGPLPIDEVRRIL
-374 REVAGALAFA
+374 REVSGALAFA

-440 SPEQCAGDR
+440 SPEQAAGDR
-449 EIDGRADLYALGTLG
+449 ETDGRADLYALGTLG
-464 YQMLAGRLPFEAT
+464 YQMLAGRLPFEAN

-506 GIVMRLLEKEPSARF
+506 GIIMRLLEKEPAARF

-536 SGYKAPQRQAAPLVG
+536 SGYKAPQRTPPPLSGQASSQPSWAYGAPN
-551 QSQQPDWVYDG
+551 
-562 GRAGAGSSAPAPY
+562 AGLAPSGPRGSIAS
-575 AGATSDEMARWY
+575 ATSEEMARWY
-587 SPQVVKFRKG
+587 APQVVKFRKG

-611 KIVNVVDLTVVPAF
+611 KIVNAVDLTVVPAF

-659 DVGEGGGFRCALG
+659 MSEKAEDFAALWDPNKRNTVRERARLRRQAGNGDSLFSANDRLISDGGALPVGVTPG
-672 SQQAQHRARAA
+672 SPAAEQLRFGAWYDAVRDGIGDRAEIQRMFETLPKAEKNIASGIAANADELLEAVRAEAAYLAELDRNPVQGPDRTRIEQEIAMLESQANPFEAGSEERVRRLAKLKRELQQASGESRRRQKSTDRLEKARAA
-683 SPASAVGK
+683 LRSIRYDIVKLRTGSSAGSTVHVTQLAERAQELARDVDAVLAAVGSAKSRASSGK
-691 RRLAV
+691 R
-696 LGERPGGDGGRD
+696 
-708 AAAWHAGLGP
+708 
-718 AALWYVVRRG
+718 
-728 ARRQRRSG
+728 

>member
-1 MSAVGTI
+1 
-8 TAERKPSVFD
+8 
-18 ELEGGGACLALQQQ
+18 
-32 LHAAEAALDLTDP
+32 
-45 GDDAGGIEHV
+45 
-55 SGRLVGVVALRDG
+55 
-68 KDEAVAFER
+68 
-77 RLDGPQ
+77 
-83 GPGSPSGD
+83 
-91 RGGEAGENDL
+91 
-101 PAKGQDGQGLSFGH
+101 
-115 GMALA
+115 
-120 GAGAAWQRHPDTI
+120 
-133 RMRPAELCQTD
+133 
-144 AFAKAPVHDEAGR
+144 
-157 ITCTTHSQ
+157 
-165 GPGAPPGAKSA
+165 
-176 PCAKLFRP
+176 
-184 DWRIGCQ
+184 
-191 LVRPG
+191 
-196 CSECLARCSRFP
+196 
-208 GASQRVHQTPSPT
+208 
-221 TPPISGPGMLSY
+221 MLSY
-233 VDRNSVPFRRPH
+233 ADRNFVPFRRSH

-270 EVEGELGRG
+270 VVEGELGRG

-336 DEKDGLVFFIMACVD
+336 DEKEGLVYFIMACVD

-359 ALRGPLPVAEVRRIL
+359 ATRGPLPIADVRRIL
-374 REVAGALAFA
+374 REVSGALAFA

-464 YQMLAGRLPFEAT
+464 YQMLAGRLPFEAN

-487 SEKPLSIVE
+487 SEKPVAIVE

-506 GIVMRLLEKEPSARF
+506 GIIMRLLEKEPSARF

-536 SGYKAPQRQAAPLVG
+536 SGYQPPPRQPAPLMG
-551 QSQQPDWVYDG
+551 QAQQPSWVYDG
-562 GRAGAGSSAPAPY
+562 GRSASSPSPVSPSYGASPY
-575 AGATSDEMARWY
+575 AAATSDEVARWY
-587 SPQVVKFRKG
+587 APQVVKFRKG

-611 KIVNVVDLTVVPAF
+611 KIVNAVDLTVVPAF

-634 AKLWQAGFD
+634 AKLWQAGYD
-643 WRDVFKQPRE
+643 WRDVFKQSRE

-659 DVGEGGGFRCALG
+659 MSEKADDLAALWDPNKRNTVRERARLRRQAGNGGSLFSATDRMMSDGNGTLPPGVSPGSPAAEQMRFGNWYDAVRDGVSDRAEIQRIIASLPKSEKSLASDIGPTADSLLDAVRAEAAQLADLDRNPVQLPDLTRFDNEITLLESQANPLEAGSEERVRRLARLRRERRQAEGESRRR
-672 SQQAQHRARAA
+672 QASSDRLERARAA
-683 SPASAVGK
+683 LRAIRFDLVKLRTGSTSGSTVHVTQLAERAQELARDVDAVLAAVGSAK
-691 RRLAV
+691 SRASS
-696 LGERPGGDGGRD
+696 
-708 AAAWHAGLGP
+708 
-718 AALWYVVRRG
+718 VRR
-728 ARRQRRSG
+728 